1 MHIYGI
7 VTHVLWAYT
16 STRMPITIILLY
28 QINHLKQ
35 LQQRTG
41 QSQRSGTQT
50 MPQHVFCCMLPDYL
64 YEYDTVESMEECI
77 VGHYKSNQENA

>member
-1 MHIYGI
+1 MHMALLPVCCGLIPALVCPSQSY
-7 VTHVLWAYT
+7 
-16 STRMPITIILLY
+16 ILLY

-41 QSQRSGTQT
+41 QSQRSGTCTQT

-64 YEYDTVESMEECI
+64 YEYDTVESME
-77 VGHYKSNQENA
+77 A